1 MKYILLIVFTNLLL
15 SQSYFLERNESSI
28 SPSFSLVH
36 QEGENSL
43 FAPIG
48 ITITPSN
55 FFDFSAVYSQRSLVF
70 GIGGKIW
77 NFYLGIGTVLE
88 DNIERRPYEEFVYER
103 NVSLAL
109 AYLFYLNKTSI
120 ISLSTSVFFRSSHSG
135 MSANAVSLS
144 FLKLFDSNL
153 ALETSISAA
162 APDRGTALFQASIG
176 FAYLFKL

>member
-1 MKYILLIVFTNLLL
+1 MKQVLLIVFTNLLL

-36 QEGENSL
+36 QEGENAL
-43 FAPIG
+43 LVPIG

-55 FFDFSAVYSQRSLVF
+55 IFDFSVVYSQRSLAF

-77 NFYLGIGTVLE
+77 NFYLGIGTILE
-88 DNIERRPYEEFVYER
+88 EKAYEEVVYVR
-103 NVSLAL
+103 NASLAL

-120 ISLSTSVFFRSSHSG
+120 ISLSTSVFFAPSHSG
-135 MSANAVSLS
+135 MSANAVGLS

-162 APDRGTALFQASIG
+162 VPDRGTALFQASIG